1 MQGLHLSRSPLSS
14 TQEEFRE
21 MPGTQLEDVT
31 PRTGAASGTMVL
43 TPRHSGLQTPKEALR
58 RLQSA
63 REDGG
68 GSHARARDWSTAG
81 ADSQAPHLGALILGG
96 SRTQG

>member
-1 MQGLHLSRSPLSS
+1 
-14 TQEEFRE
+14 